1 VLDEYTKDSF
11 SRTGLLLLD
20 LEGIDKTEQ
29 QVFLACQKAG
39 INPEKEEISV
49 YRFKAE
55 KHQ

>member
-1 VLDEYTKDSF
+1 
-11 SRTGLLLLD
+11 LLLD